1 MLIGQICDFGNDGDA
16 HYRLHAPSMQ
26 LGKIPGITAVD
37 SHFLHPLLYKLI
49 EHADVLVLQ
58 FVNDWDLLSICDYRR
73 SRGKVTIFEAN
84 DYFFDLQ
91 PWNPIAA
98 NWSDR
103 ETQELYKR
111 LLSHADGVQTSTEFL
126 ADKWHEMGARKVAV
140 FKNHLVQVPDLAPL
154 PPRPFTI
161 GWAGSPGHF
170 ADLLHIAP
178 TLQNWLASHPET
190 RLAIMTNELARSF
203 FHLPQERFIFRNFG
217 SLEQYLDFLKSL
229 DVGLA
234 PLLPTDYNRGRS
246 DVKFLE
252 YSSQGVP
259 GIYQNLNPYQ
269 GIVRDGVHGMLF
281 HSTKDLAT
289 KLDLLYADAN
299 LRNRIREQAYEF
311 VHGNRILANNI
322 QERLAWYR
330 SFENKGSQSRQ
341 GFLAELE
348 PFKELSDSNYCALRA
363 GENEKQL
370 LNCLPKNNA
379 GEDVCLL
386 QGILQKQPDHVPAL
400 IILSQRLNDAK
411 QSNQALQ
418 LEPKLRELAPF
429 SVKWQMEINRALYLR
444 DNTQAAVQ
452 GFRELTSKHPG
463 HVPTWKYYL
472 RLLAITKNSASTE
485 EASACLEAFPDCHPL
500 AMIAVGALSPGDRI
514 LALKKILE
522 RTRAKLALFEHH
534 HALRLLRSAVMECV
548 KNLPPNAETISLLA
562 TACEVFP
569 ESMQLKN
576 QLALQLQQTGQLE
589 EALEEFS
596 QLAKTREIQL
606 LGMEEFPQEPMPYLW
621 QFASFIKKVLEEKDF
636 IQD

>member
-26 LGKIPGITAVD
+26 LGKIPGITAMD
-37 SHFLHPLLYKLI
+37 SHFLHPLLSRLI

-73 SRGKVTIFEAN
+73 SRGKITIFEAN

-126 ADKWHEMGARKVAV
+126 AGKWLDMGARKVAV
-140 FKNHLVQVPDLAPL
+140 FKNHLVQVPDLSTF

-178 TLQNWLASHPET
+178 TLQNWLAKHPET
-190 RLAIMTNELARSF
+190 RLAIMTNELAKSF
-203 FHLPQERFIFRNFG
+203 FHLPQDRFLFRNFG
-217 SLEQYLDFLKSL
+217 SLDQYLDFLKTL

-259 GIYQNLNPYQ
+259 GIYQDLDPYKRIVQ
-269 GIVRDGVHGMLF
+269 DGIHGMLF
-281 HSTKDLAT
+281 HSAEDLAN

-299 LRNRIREQAYEF
+299 LRNCIRRQAHSL
-311 VHGNRILANNI
+311 VKSNRLLENNI
-322 QERLAWYR
+322 QERLAWYQ
-330 SFENKGSQSRQ
+330 SFETTSATVNQ

-348 PFKELSDSNYCALRA
+348 PFKEIPGSNYCALRA
-363 GENEKQL
+363 GENEKQI
-370 LNCLPKNNA
+370 LNNLPKNNTA
-379 GEDVCLL
+379 DTVSLL
-386 QGILQKQPDHVPAL
+386 QSILQKKPDHVPAL
-400 IILSQRLNDAK
+400 IMLSQRFNDAK
-411 QSNQALQ
+411 QSSQTLL
-418 LEPKLRELAPF
+418 LEPGLRELAPY
-429 SVKWQMEINRALYLR
+429 SVKWQMEINRALYLL
-444 DNTQAAVQ
+444 DNTPAAVQ
-452 GFRELTSKHPG
+452 GFRELTRKHPD

-472 RLLAITKNSASTE
+472 RLMAITKNSAGSE
-485 EASACLEAFPDCHPL
+485 EANACLESFPDCHPV
-500 AMIAVGALSPGDRI
+500 AMVAVGSLSPKDQI

-522 RTRAKLALFEHH
+522 RTRGNLALFEYH

-548 KNLPPNAETISLLA
+548 KNQPPNAETISLLA

-589 EALEEFS
+589 KALGEFS
-596 QLAKTREIQL
+596 SLAKSREIQL
-606 LGMEEFPQEPMPYLW
+606 LGTEELPQEPMPYLW
-621 QFASFIKKVLEEKDF
+621 QFARFIEKVLKEKPLNRD
-636 IQD
+636 